1 MLWRVLDH
9 HYGGTASFSVFRI
22 LFTNLWNQLLGNTVI
37 LWVKMSLISIASHP
51 FFYHLSLFIF
61 LFIFY
66 FLNIADIDN
75 PPPSTHPIPLSSFS
89 HTGHQCS
96 FCLNQTPE
104 THRNTLGDSSYSITH
119 CQIHVKQFST
129 YPWEA
134 FWSMQNSQ
142 KKKNCL
148 GVYTRSLPEVMEK
161 RKYPV
166 HDLSQNR

>member
-1 MLWRVLDH
+1 M
-9 HYGGTASFSVFRI
+9 
-22 LFTNLWNQLLGNTVI
+22 I

-66 FLNIADIDN
+66 FLNIADIAQDD
-75 PPPSTHPIPLSSFS
+75 PPPSTHPVPLSSFS

-104 THRNTLGDSSYSITH
+104 THLNTLGDSPYSLTH

-142 KKKNCL
+142 KKKLLGCL
-148 GVYTRSLPEVMEK
+148 HKKPSRSYGKEEVPSPW
-161 RKYPV
+161 PV
-166 HDLSQNR
+166 TEQVATNICRINSNSIIKTFCISVPPPIGFKNYF